1 MMDSVEKNV
10 MRSYIPAEATRRAGD
25 LLNRNTRI
33 ACEGQAWN
41 RLFVRIEEIRYGD
54 PR

>member
-10 MRSYIPAEATRRAGD
+10 MRSYVPAEAIRRAGD
-25 LLNRNTRI
+25 LLIQNTRI
-33 ACEGQAWN
+33 EGQAWN
-41 RLFVRIEEIRYGD
+41 RLFVRIEEKRYGD